1 MMMIQY
7 LEVHENVVESGA
19 IVEKQLELG
28 YYLTDQ
34 LVWSDLQG
42 RMLRLWAVGPGLG
55 LSPSRLN

>member
-42 RMLRLWAVGPGLG
+42 
-55 LSPSRLN
+55 